1 MRPTCRAACVRA
13 WHTRQHTRHGARM
26 PICAECSRTMYVH
39 GGEPHS
45 EAVPLSR
52 TVLGKGEGAEYG
64 PPAEAM
70 GVGCEA
76 VVG

>member
-1 MRPTCRAACVRA
+1 
-13 WHTRQHTRHGARM
+13 M